1 MQRVTNVADSSVQEA
16 ALQVRATFG
25 AGNLCDWAAYRIE
38 GPDAEAFLQN
48 RVSNDVKALQPG
60 AGQLNASLDRQAH
73 IEGVFS
79 LHRLSANAFLLL
91 APKAEAESA
100 IRGILRFKI
109 LERFEVVKEEGLS
122 IWTIQGPKSAECL
135 TDLFGELP
143 ALKLHAHCQ
152 LHLKDTP
159 IRVIARSLTG
169 ETGFLLL
176 GPDHVLEP
184 VISALPTNKNG
195 VWMSL
200 EVLDV
205 LRIEAGIPF
214 FGIDYDET
222 MLLPETGLER
232 EAVSYSKGCYLGQE
246 TVARIKTYGMVQK
259 ALAGLL
265 LEPGSTL
272 PPRDAEILLDGK
284 AVGVVKSGTESSTLN
299 RPIVMAYLGKSVRS
313 PGKTLDLEINGQPYK
328 AHVALL
334 PFYESKLQK
343 NGAELFQEGLKL
355 FSDGYD
361 EQAIMTLEKAIQMEP
376 TLIEAYEALGVILSR
391 YERFT
396 EAIALMNKVLELD
409 PEHVLAHTN
418 LSVFY
423 MKLGNKEKAEEEKAK
438 ATMAAFSKKA
448 KEAGLFFDPEAERRK
463 KEAALQERLAM
474 FQEALK
480 YNPQDALGNF
490 GLGSVLMEL
499 HRYEEAIAPFEKA
512 IQAQPKHSAAYLSL
526 GKALE
531 GAKQPEQ
538 AKEIYQKGIEIAA
551 AKGDLMPLKEMQQR
565 LENL

>member
-1 MQRVTNVADSSVQEA
+1 
-16 ALQVRATFG
+16 
-25 AGNLCDWAAYRIE
+25 
-38 GPDAEAFLQN
+38 
-48 RVSNDVKALQPG
+48 
-60 AGQLNASLDRQAH
+60 
-73 IEGVFS
+73 
-79 LHRLSANAFLLL
+79 
-91 APKAEAESA
+91 
-100 IRGILRFKI
+100 
-109 LERFEVVKEEGLS
+109 
-122 IWTIQGPKSAECL
+122 
-135 TDLFGELP
+135 
-143 ALKLHAHCQ
+143 
-152 LHLKDTP
+152 
-159 IRVIARSLTG
+159 
-169 ETGFLLL
+169 L
-176 GPDHVLEP
+176 G
-184 VISALPTNKNG
+184 
-195 VWMSL
+195 
-200 EVLDV
+200 
-205 LRIEAGIPF
+205 
-214 FGIDYDET
+214 
-222 MLLPETGLER
+222 
-232 EAVSYSKGCYLGQE
+232 
-246 TVARIKTYGMVQK
+246 
-259 ALAGLL
+259 
-265 LEPGSTL
+265 
-272 PPRDAEILLDGK
+272 
-284 AVGVVKSGTESSTLN
+284 
-299 RPIVMAYLGKSVRS
+299 
-313 PGKTLDLEINGQPYK
+313 LEINGQPYK

-343 NGAELFQEGLKL
+343 NGAELLQEGLKL

-438 ATMAAFSKKA
+438 ATM
-448 KEAGLFFDPEAERRK
+448 AGLFFDPEAERRK

-551 AKGDLMPLKEMQQR
+551 AKGDLM
-565 LENL
+565 